1 MGVAMGPLGAARG
14 MTAFYRTRWG
24 IGSVRV
30 TDGVLVEVTLP
41 QEEAGTTATGG
52 AVPGASADHT
62 SRSSGGE
69 RAQGVGEVD
78 DAAIARGWA
87 AQLEEYFAG
96 QRRGWSR
103 DELRGELDGLG
114 FSEFTRD
121 VYEALLETG
130 CGETVGYGELAL
142 RAGYPRAGR
151 AVGTAMARNPLPVV
165 IPCHRVIRAD
175 GVLGR
180 YGTDPSWKPRL
191 LSFERGDVG

>member
-1 MGVAMGPLGAARG
+1 MGPRVAARG
-14 MTAFYRTRWG
+14 ATASYRTRWG

-30 TDGVLVEVTLP
+30 IDGVLVEVVLP
-41 QEEAGTTATGG
+41 RDEAGTADAGG
-52 AVPGASADHT
+52 EVPGVGTDRT
-62 SRSSGGE
+62 GQSSSCDCV
-69 RAQGVGEVD
+69 QGAGDAD
-78 DAAIARGWA
+78 DAVIARGWA
-87 AQLEEYFAG
+87 GQLEEYFVG
-96 QRRGWSR
+96 LRRGWSR
-103 DELRGELDGLG
+103 EELRGELEGLG

-121 VYEALLETG
+121 VYEALLETR

-142 RAGYPRAGR
+142 HAGYPRAAR

-191 LSFERGDVG
+191 LSFERGDV